1 MRPPII
7 YYVRHGLT
15 DWNVE
20 QRLQGR
26 CDTPLNEEGR
36 AQASRCGE
44 ILAGLLARDGRAA
57 ASLDYV
63 SSPLARARSTMELM
77 RAALGLDSSSY
88 RIDPRL
94 AEISFGKWDGL
105 TYGEIVARDKDAL
118 ARRETDKWRFVPPA
132 GESYADVARRIG
144 EWFAM
149 LRRDTVVAAH
159 GGTARA
165 LLAHLA
171 IVPTEAAPH
180 YPIDQGE
187 VYVFADDRVARYA

>member
-1 MRPPII
+1 VPAPVI

-26 CDTPLNEEGR
+26 CDTPLNEQGR

-44 ILAGLLARDGRAA
+44 ILGQLLAREGRRP

-63 SSPLARARSTMELM
+63 SSPLLRARATMELM
-77 RAALGLDSSSY
+77 RGALGLDPCSY
-88 RIDPRL
+88 EVDGRL
-94 AEISFGKWDGL
+94 AELSFGEWDGL
-105 TYGEIVARDKDAL
+105 TYTEIMGRHGDLL
-118 ARRETDKWRFVPPA
+118 ARREADKWSFAPPA
-132 GESYADVARRIG
+132 GESYADVARRVG
-144 EWFAM
+144 EWCSM
-149 LRRDTVVAAH
+149 LRQDSVVTAH

-171 IVPTEAAPH
+171 IVPPEAAPH
-180 YPIDQGE
+180 YSIEQGV
-187 VYVFADDRVARYA
+187 VYIFIGNRVARYA